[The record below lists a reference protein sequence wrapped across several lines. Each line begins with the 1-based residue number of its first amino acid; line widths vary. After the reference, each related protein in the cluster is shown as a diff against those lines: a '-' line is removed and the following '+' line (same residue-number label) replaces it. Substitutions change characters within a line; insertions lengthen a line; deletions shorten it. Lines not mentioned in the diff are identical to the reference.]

1 MILKDLPVEKIVSHI
16 TSKEISIDE
25 VVDYY
30 LARIKKFNHSLN
42 AIVSLRDEEEIR
54 KEARNNKLNKTKEGK
69 EMLLLG
75 LPLAVKDLT
84 DAQGITTSYGLPEL
98 RNNIANQNSIIVD
111 RLSNHG
117 AIIIGKTNTPEFG
130 IGSHTKNKLFGVT
143 ANVFDSSKS
152 AGGSSGGAASAV
164 ASSMVPFADGSDM
177 MGSCRNPA
185 AYANLYGFR
194 PTPGLIPEKRDLKPE
209 KTSPVLSTLGC
220 LAKTPDDMALFLDAV
235 SGKDSADPYSFNT
248 LSSFRE
254 HIIKDEEFSKLRLG
268 WPSDLIGDYKI
279 DPGIIDMCEKALHN
293 LEKIKIK
300 VIHLESKI
308 KSEDLWTSWTTLR
321 AKNNFDDLNDM
332 NLQNPEDLGFP
343 VKWEYQRGKELNSND
358 IDLALSQRIDCTN
371 KADKLFKGLD
381 FLVMPS
387 AQIFP
392 FNKELDYPKEINGN
406 SLDTYH
412 RWMEVVILVSLLG
425 LPSISV
431 PIGFNNEGLP
441 MGMQIIGKRGD
452 DLKVVAFAKSYEEIF
467 TFSSQGYK
475 L

>member
-1 MILKDLPVEKIVSHI
+1 MILKDLPVEQILSLI
-16 TSKEISIDE
+16 NSKEISIDE
-25 VVDYY
+25 VVEYY
-30 LARIKKFNHSLN
+30 LERIKKFNHSLN
-42 AIVSLRDEEEIR
+42 AIVSLKSEEKIR
-54 KEARNNKLNKTKEGK
+54 EEARNKKLHKTKEGK
-69 EMLLLG
+69 EKLLFG

-84 DAQGITTSYGLPEL
+84 DVKGLPTSYGLPEL
-98 RNNIANQNSIIVD
+98 KNNIANQNSIIVD
-111 RLSNHG
+111 RLINHG
-117 AIIIGKTNTPEFG
+117 AIIVGKTNTPEFG

-143 ANVFDSSKS
+143 ANVFNSSKS

-209 KTSPVLSTLGC
+209 NTSPVLSTLGC
-220 LAKTPDDMALFLDAV
+220 MAKTPDDMALFLDAV
-235 SGKDSADPYSFNT
+235 SGKDSADPYSFNI

-254 HIIKDEEFSKLRLG
+254 HIIKDEEFSKLTLG
-268 WPSDLIGDYKI
+268 WPSDLIGNYQI
-279 DPGIIDMCEKALHN
+279 DPGIIGMCEKALHN
-293 LEKIKIK
+293 LENVKIK

-308 KSEDLWTSWTTLR
+308 KSEDLWNSWTTLR
-321 AKNNFDDLNDM
+321 AKNNFDDLNEM

-343 VKWEYQRGKELNSND
+343 VKWEYQRGKEINSND
-358 IDLALSQRIDCTN
+358 IDIALSQRIAFIN
-371 KADKLFKGLD
+371 KVDKLFKDLD

-406 SLDTYH
+406 NLDTYH

-452 DLKVVAFAKSYEEIF
+452 DLKVVAFAKRYEEIF

>member
-25 VVDYY
+25 VVEYY
-30 LARIKKFNHSLN
+30 LARINRFNHSLN

-54 KEARNNKLNKTKEGK
+54 EEARNKKLNKAKEGK
-69 EMLLLG
+69 EMLLFG

-84 DAQGITTSYGLPEL
+84 DVKGLPTSYGLPEL
-98 RNNIANQNSIIVD
+98 KNNIANQNSIMVD

-194 PTPGLIPEKRDLKPE
+194 PTPGLIPEKRDFKPE

-220 LAKTPDDMALFLDAV
+220 LAKTPDDMALFLDVV
-235 SGKDSADPYSFNT
+235 SGEDSADPFSFNI
-248 LSSFRE
+248 LSSFRGYR
-254 HIIKDEEFSKLRLG
+254 IKDEEFLNLRLG
-268 WPSDLIGDYKI
+268 WLSDLIGTYKI
-279 DPGIIDMCEKALHN
+279 DPTIIDMCEKMLHN
-293 LEKIKIK
+293 LEKMKIQ
-300 VIHLESKI
+300 VIHQGSKI
-308 KSEDLWTSWTTLR
+308 KAEDLWNSWTTLR
-321 AKNNFDDLNDM
+321 AKNNFDDLNKV
-332 NLQNPEDLGFP
+332 NLQNPEELGFP
-343 VKWEYQRGKELNSND
+343 VKWEYARGKEVNSNN
-358 IDLALSQRIDCTN
+358 IDLALSQRIDCMN
-371 KADKLFKGLD
+371 KVDELFKNLD

-392 FNKELDYPKEINGN
+392 FNKELDYPKEICGN

-431 PIGFNNEGLP
+431 PIGFNSEGLP

-452 DLKVVAFAKSYEEIF
+452 DLKVVAFAKKYEEIF
-467 TFSSQGYK
+467 TFSKQGYK

>member
-1 MILKDLPVEKIVSHI
+1 LILKDLPVEKIVSHI

-84 DAQGITTSYGLPEL
+84 DVQGITTSYGLPEL

-343 VKWEYQRGKELNSND
+343 VKWEYQKGKELNLND
-358 IDLALSQRIDCTN
+358 VDLALSQRIDCTN

-452 DLKVVAFAKSYEEIF
+452 DLKMVAFAKRYEEIF
-467 TFSSQGYK
+467 TFSNQGYK

>member
-54 KEARNNKLNKTKEGK
+54 KEASNNKLNKTKEGK

-84 DAQGITTSYGLPEL
+84 DVQGITTSYGLPEL

-268 WPSDLIGDYKI
+268 WPSDLIKDYKI
-279 DPGIIDMCEKALHN
+279 DPGIIDMCEKTLQN

-358 IDLALSQRIDCTN
+358 IDIALSQRIDCIN
-371 KADKLFKGLD
+371 KVDKLFKDLD

-441 MGMQIIGKRGD
+441 MGIQIIGKRGD
-452 DLKVVAFAKSYEEIF
+452 DLKVVAFAKRYEEIF
-467 TFSSQGYK
+467 TFSNQGYK

>member
-1 MILKDLPVEKIVSHI
+1 MILKDLPVEQIVSHI
-16 TSKEISIDE
+16 TSKELSVDE
-25 VVDYY
+25 VVEYY
-30 LARIKKFNHSLN
+30 LERIKKFNHSLN
-42 AIVSLRDEEEIR
+42 AIVSLRNEGEIR
-54 KEARNNKLNKTKEGK
+54 EEARNKKLHKSKEGK
-69 EMLLLG
+69 EMLLFG

-84 DAQGITTSYGLPEL
+84 DVEGLPTSYGLPEL
-98 RNNIANQNSIIVD
+98 KNNIANQNSIIVD
-111 RLSNHG
+111 RLINHG

-143 ANVFDSSKS
+143 ANVFDLSKS

-194 PTPGLIPEKRDLKPE
+194 PTPGLIPEKRDFKPE
-209 KTSPVLSTLGC
+209 NASPVLSTLGC

-235 SGKDSADPYSFNT
+235 SGKDSTDPYSFDT
-248 LSSFRE
+248 LSSFRD
-254 HIIKDEEFSKLRLG
+254 HTIKDEEFSNLRLG
-268 WPSDLIGDYKI
+268 WLSDLISTYQI
-279 DPGIIDMCEKALHN
+279 EPAIIDMCEKALYN
-293 LEKIKIK
+293 LEKTKIK
-300 VIHLESKI
+300 VIHQESKI
-308 KSEDLWTSWTTLR
+308 KSENLWNSWVTLR
-321 AKNNFDDLNDM
+321 AKSNFHDSNDIS
-332 NLQNPEDLGFP
+332 LKNPEDLGFP
-343 VKWEYQRGKELNSND
+343 VKWEYQRGKALKSND
-358 IDLALSQRIDCTN
+358 IDLALSQRIECKN
-371 KADKLFKGLD
+371 KADELFKNLD

-431 PIGFNNEGLP
+431 PIGFNSQGLP

-452 DLKVVAFAKSYEEIF
+452 DLKVVAFAKRYEEIF
-467 TFSSQGYK
+467 TFSNQGYK

>member
-1 MILKDLPVEKIVSHI
+1 LILKDLPVEKIVSHI

-25 VVDYY
+25 VVNYY

-84 DAQGITTSYGLPEL
+84 DVQGITTSYGLPEL

-308 KSEDLWTSWTTLR
+308 KSEDLWTSWATLR

-343 VKWEYQRGKELNSND
+343 VKWEYQKGKELNSND
-358 IDLALSQRIDCTN
+358 IDLALSQRIDCIN
-371 KADKLFKGLD
+371 KVDKLFKDLD

-452 DLKVVAFAKSYEEIF
+452 DLKVVAFAKRYEEIF

>member
-1 MILKDLPVEKIVSHI
+1 MILKDLPVEQILSRI
-16 TSKEISIDE
+16 NSREISVDE
-25 VVDYY
+25 VVEYY
-30 LARIKKFNHSLN
+30 LERIKKFNHSLN
-42 AIVSLRDEEEIR
+42 AIVSLKSEEKIR
-54 KEARNNKLNKTKEGK
+54 EEARNKKLHKTKEGK
-69 EMLLLG
+69 EMLLFG

-84 DAQGITTSYGLPEL
+84 DVKGLPTSYGLPEL
-98 RNNIANQNSIIVD
+98 KNNIANQNSIIVD
-111 RLSNHG
+111 RLINHG
-117 AIIIGKTNTPEFG
+117 AIIMGKTNTPEFG

-209 KTSPVLSTLGC
+209 NTSPVLSTLGC
-220 LAKTPDDMALFLDAV
+220 MAKTPDDMALFLDAV
-235 SGKDSADPYSFNT
+235 SGKDSADPYSFNI

-254 HIIKDEEFSKLRLG
+254 HVIKDEEFSKLRLG
-268 WPSDLIGDYKI
+268 WLSDLIGDYQI
-279 DPGIIDMCEKALHN
+279 DPGIISMCEKALHN
-293 LEKIKIK
+293 LENVKIK

-308 KSEDLWTSWTTLR
+308 KSEDLWNSWTTLR
-321 AKNNFDDLNDM
+321 AKNNFDDLNEM

-343 VKWEYQRGKELNSND
+343 VKWEYQRGKEINSND
-358 IDLALSQRIDCTN
+358 IDIALSQRIAFIN
-371 KADKLFKGLD
+371 KVDKLFKDLD

-406 SLDTYH
+406 NLDTYH

-441 MGMQIIGKRGD
+441 MGIQIIGKQGN
-452 DLKVVAFAKSYEEIF
+452 DLKVVAFAKRYEEIF

>member
-54 KEARNNKLNKTKEGK
+54 KEASNNKLNKTKEGK

-84 DAQGITTSYGLPEL
+84 DVQGITTSYGLPEL

-268 WPSDLIGDYKI
+268 WPSDLIRDYKI
-279 DPGIIDMCEKALHN
+279 DPGIIDMCEKTLQN

-343 VKWEYQRGKELNSND
+343 VKWEYQKGKELNSND
-358 IDLALSQRIDCTN
+358 IDLALSQRIDCIN
-371 KADKLFKGLD
+371 KVDKLFKGLD

>member
-16 TSKEISIDE
+16 ALKEITVDE
-25 VVDYY
+25 VVEYY
-30 LARIKKFNHSLN
+30 LERINRFNHSLN

-54 KEARNNKLNKTKEGK
+54 EEARNKKLHKTKEDK
-69 EMLLLG
+69 EMLLFG

-84 DAQGITTSYGLPEL
+84 DVKGLPTSYGLPEL
-98 RNNIANQNSIIVD
+98 KNNIVNQNSIMVD

-130 IGSHTKNKLFGVT
+130 IGSHTKNKLFNIT
-143 ANVFDSSKS
+143 TNVFDSSKS

-194 PTPGLIPEKRDLKPE
+194 PTPGLIPEKRDFKPE

-254 HIIKDEEFSKLRLG
+254 YIIKDEEFSNLRLG
-268 WPSDLIGDYKI
+268 WLSDLIEVYQI
-279 DPGIIDMCEKALHN
+279 EPAIIDMCEKALHN

-358 IDLALSQRIDCTN
+358 IDLALSQRIDCIN
-371 KADKLFKGLD
+371 KVDKLFKGLD

-452 DLKVVAFAKSYEEIF
+452 DLKVVAFAKRYEEIF
-467 TFSSQGYK
+467 TFSNQGYK

>member
-1 MILKDLPVEKIVSHI
+1 MILKDLPIEKIVSHI

-84 DAQGITTSYGLPEL
+84 DVQGITTSYGLPEL

-308 KSEDLWTSWTTLR
+308 KSEDLWISWTTLR

-358 IDLALSQRIDCTN
+358 IDIALSQRIDCIN
-371 KADKLFKGLD
+371 KVDKLFKGLD

-406 SLDTYH
+406 NLDTYH

-452 DLKVVAFAKSYEEIF
+452 DLKVVAFAKRYEEIF

>member
-1 MILKDLPVEKIVSHI
+1 MILKDLPVEKIVSYI

-54 KEARNNKLNKTKEGK
+54 KEASNNKLNKTKEGK

-84 DAQGITTSYGLPEL
+84 DVQGITTSYGLPEL

-235 SGKDSADPYSFNT
+235 SGKDSADPYSFNI
-248 LSSFRE
+248 LSSVRE

-268 WPSDLIGDYKI
+268 WPSDLIKDYKI
-279 DPGIIDMCEKALHN
+279 DPGIIDMCEKTLQN

-321 AKNNFDDLNDM
+321 AKNNFDDLNEM
-332 NLQNPEDLGFP
+332 NLQNPDDLGFP

-358 IDLALSQRIDCTN
+358 IDIALSQRIDCIN
-371 KADKLFKGLD
+371 KVDKLFKDLD

-392 FNKELDYPKEINGN
+392 FNKELDYPKEINGS

-452 DLKVVAFAKSYEEIF
+452 DLKIVSFAKRYEEIF
-467 TFSSQGYK
+467 TFSNQGYK

>member
-1 MILKDLPVEKIVSHI
+1 LILKDLPVEKIVSHI

-84 DAQGITTSYGLPEL
+84 DVQGITTSYGLPEL

-343 VKWEYQRGKELNSND
+343 VKWEYQKGKELNSND

-452 DLKVVAFAKSYEEIF
+452 DLKVVAFAKRYEEIF

>member
-16 TSKEISIDE
+16 ALKEITVDE
-25 VVDYY
+25 VVEYY
-30 LARIKKFNHSLN
+30 LERINRFNHSLN

-54 KEARNNKLNKTKEGK
+54 EEARNKKLNKAKEGK
-69 EMLLLG
+69 EMLLFG

-84 DAQGITTSYGLPEL
+84 DVKGLPTSYGLPEL
-98 RNNIANQNSIIVD
+98 KNNIANQNSIMVD

-194 PTPGLIPEKRDLKPE
+194 PTPGLIPEKRDFKPE

-254 HIIKDEEFSKLRLG
+254 YIIKDEEFSNLRLG
-268 WPSDLIGDYKI
+268 WLSDLIGVYQI
-279 DPGIIDMCEKALHN
+279 EPAIIQMCEKALHN

-300 VIHLESKI
+300 VVHQESKI
-308 KSEDLWTSWTTLR
+308 KSEDLWSSWTTLR
-321 AKNNFDDLNDM
+321 AKNNFDDSEDIS
-332 NLQNPEDLGFP
+332 LQNPEDLGFP

-358 IDLALSQRIDCTN
+358 IDLALSQRIECMN
-371 KADKLFKGLD
+371 KVDELFKNLD

-392 FNKELDYPKEINGN
+392 FNKELDYPKEICGN

-412 RWMEVVILVSLLG
+412 RWMEIVILVSLLG
-425 LPSISV
+425 LPSISI

-452 DLKVVAFAKSYEEIF
+452 DLKVVAFAKRYEEIF
-467 TFSSQGYK
+467 TFSNQGYK
-475 L
+475 I

>member
-1 MILKDLPVEKIVSHI
+1 MILKDLPVEQILSLI
-16 TSKEISIDE
+16 NSKEISIDE
-25 VVDYY
+25 VVEYY
-30 LARIKKFNHSLN
+30 LERIKKFNHSLN
-42 AIVSLRDEEEIR
+42 AIVSLKSEEKIR
-54 KEARNNKLNKTKEGK
+54 EEARNKKLHKTKEGK
-69 EMLLLG
+69 EMLLFG

-84 DAQGITTSYGLPEL
+84 DVKGLPTSYGLPEL
-98 RNNIANQNSIIVD
+98 KNNIANQNSIIVD
-111 RLSNHG
+111 RLINHG
-117 AIIIGKTNTPEFG
+117 AIIVGKTNTPEFG

-209 KTSPVLSTLGC
+209 NTSPVLSTLGC
-220 LAKTPDDMALFLDAV
+220 MAKTPDDMALFLDAV
-235 SGKDSADPYSFNT
+235 SGKDSADPYSFNI

-254 HIIKDEEFSKLRLG
+254 YIIKDEEFSKLTLG
-268 WPSDLIGDYKI
+268 WPSDLIGNYQI
-279 DPGIIDMCEKALHN
+279 DPGIIGMCEKALHN
-293 LEKIKIK
+293 LENVKIK
-300 VIHLESKI
+300 VILLESKI
-308 KSEDLWTSWTTLR
+308 KSEDLWNSWTTLR
-321 AKNNFDDLNDM
+321 AKNNFDDLNEM

-343 VKWEYQRGKELNSND
+343 VKWEYQRGKEINSND
-358 IDLALSQRIDCTN
+358 IDIALSQRIAFIN
-371 KADKLFKGLD
+371 KVDKLFKDLD

-406 SLDTYH
+406 NLDTYH

-452 DLKVVAFAKSYEEIF
+452 DLKVVAFAKRYEEIF